1 MTAGGHCSVVVEMSS
16 YFSIG
21 RQPGL
26 FGNSVYFPA
35 RHPVGGIMLSET
47 DPGKLSE
54 IQGQKPTSKITG
66 AGGDMPNVFQRIGGF
81 EYLNPRGAAPL
92 GGYKNHFQSN
102 AHTPFVMD
110 SPASIYGNYT
120 SFQPET
126 VFPHD
131 SNAASK
137 KTINDQPPT
146 ITWKESRWG
155 MPTKMFN
162 DSTYALG
169 TLNNNAEEME
179 TGRIKYQEEM
189 DRLKKEADLLRAQ
202 EEDESLLTAMD
213 KMSVKNEP
221 SSIAP
226 SQLSDSVY
234 FSVPNMYNAFTG
246 NTAQH
251 IDQPVLAKYVV
262 DKAPKVEIAGTVD
275 GGSPPLA
282 ATLIPPESISDTD
295 TAIEAQAPKVFADSV
310 YAFDTEMDA
319 SANKTADVQ
328 SDGEEQLVTVS
339 PITDS
344 ISMPTATEKHEAATV
359 YVSSDYNFEELRG
372 LEAFN
377 AR

>member
-102 AHTPFVMD
+102 AYTPFVMD
-110 SPASIYGNYT
+110 SPASVYGNYT
-120 SFQPET
+120 SFQPEARSRPPET

-179 TGRIKYQEEM
+179 TSRIKYQEEM

-226 SQLSDSVY
+226 SQLNVVPQKRVQILASDVIGHDKGGATSDSVY

-251 IDQPVLAKYVV
+251 IDQPVLAKYGVIRLQSASGLRCEDSERRTALEISGCARCLLGAILQAGMSTCVV
-262 DKAPKVEIAGTVD
+262 SVD
-275 GGSPPLA
+275 FRVLL
-282 ATLIPPESISDTD
+282 LIC
-295 TAIEAQAPKVFADSV
+295 V
-310 YAFDTEMDA
+310 
-319 SANKTADVQ
+319 
-328 SDGEEQLVTVS
+328 
-339 PITDS
+339 
-344 ISMPTATEKHEAATV
+344 
-359 YVSSDYNFEELRG
+359 
-372 LEAFN
+372 
-377 AR
+377 